1 MNKCKCCGMNFYE
14 SELEGFCDNCIRKY
28 AETYGISGKGFKEYC
43 EKNDCTVCKYYNYCD
58 NFFDDFPINMS
69 EAKVDGKLAQHPI
82 YEDSE
87 VR

>member
-1 MNKCKCCGMNFYE
+1 MNKCKCCGMNYYK

-28 AETYGISGKGFKEYC
+28 VEYYGVSSKELKEYC
-43 EKNDCTVCKYYNYCD
+43 EKNDCTVCKYYDYCD

-69 EAKVDGKLAQHPI
+69 EAKINGKLAQHPI

-87 VR
+87 VK